1 MSVQKSILCVASVS
15 GSVATIRCGKYE
27 VVLNSVR
34 LVGTDVSAYL
44 KQICGQLL
52 EGEFGVK
59 LTFVGI
65 RRTAFPGKGKQQPLS
80 IYEISYTWSEK

>member
-1 MSVQKSILCVASVS
+1 MAAIPSIVCVASVS
-15 GSVATIRCGKYE
+15 GSVATIHCGKYE

-65 RRTAFPGKGKQQPLS
+65 RRTAFPGKGKAQPLS
-80 IYEISYTWSEK
+80 LYEIVYTWSQK